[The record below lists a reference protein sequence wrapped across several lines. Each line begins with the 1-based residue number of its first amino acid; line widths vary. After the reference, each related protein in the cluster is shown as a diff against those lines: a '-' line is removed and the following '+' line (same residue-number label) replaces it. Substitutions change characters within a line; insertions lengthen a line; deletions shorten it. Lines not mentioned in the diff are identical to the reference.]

1 MHLGGHMED
10 GVRWSIKVSRETDSS
25 LRSFLGARRMKKG
38 DLSKFVEDAVRWRM
52 FDRVVQVVKDR
63 NQDISAADLEGAI
76 AKAVRDVRKE
86 MRRAAR

>member
-1 MHLGGHMED
+1 MEN

-63 NQDISAADLEGAI
+63 NQDISATEMEGTI

>member
-1 MHLGGHMED
+1 MED